1 MAFENRILIG
11 AALSG
16 ILFGSLGCMNAP
28 KQAAVPSAA
37 KAPDMLAGAQS
48 QAPMSTED
56 REQYRDKLLQILPPV
71 PSFDAWLKKTN
82 ALPPDFNSL
91 PRNNSL
97 PDPLTFLNGRT
108 VTTAAQWTARRDE
121 ISNLSQKYVWGTVP
135 PRPKI
140 DHVVTL
146 DEKHADG
153 YTVRNVR
160 LEFGP
165 GDKGTM
171 RVRVYIPDGDGPFP
185 VLINSS
191 LQGWAASLIRR
202 GYISAGFAG
211 NDAMDDAA
219 ALSQLYPDYDFALL
233 PRRGWAAGLVVDYL
247 ATLSQVDMKHIA
259 IFGYSRDGKMAVLA
273 AALDPR
279 ITAVI
284 AGSTGVGG
292 VLPWRAAGERGFGEG
307 IESTTRSFPTWFA
320 PQLRFFAGRE
330 DRLPVDGNLLA
341 AMIAP
346 RSLLMEWGNN
356 DQVSNTWGNEQ
367 TYYSALK
374 VYQLLGVPDRI
385 GTLRVPGFHGANDE
399 EADLDWLDQ
408 QFGRSTQKWTSN
420 LIFQWNWDT
429 WRTNSRQSL
438 DLSKYPEHTSDD
450 LLQSSSGKISSAA
463 DWEKKSVELCKSVLS
478 MLGDEPP
485 KLSSADSASA
495 FFGAGPVADPGRG
508 AVARPAGGAAP
519 GTPGA
524 ATGTGIAGAGRAG
537 AVAPSATA
545 APAAMSAAPRPAAFG
560 LAMGVGGPAP
570 TAGQVAPNLPL
581 WVINNGGNSYGW
593 LEPEKSEAA
602 VRHINFGGI
611 AGDLYYPKD
620 TPAGKKL
627 PAVIWLHG
635 YSYPLGYM
643 WVYHSD
649 LHPILALVH
658 AGYAV
663 LAYDQSGF
671 GSRLSET
678 GPFYDRYPKW
688 SHMGRLVEDAHSAV
702 DALAKDQL
710 VDPERICL
718 FGYSLGGTVA
728 IYEAALDSRVKGVV
742 SIAGFTPMR
751 TDTAARGNGGVA
763 RYSYERDLVP
773 LLGFF
778 IGHESQIPYDYQ
790 DLLGMI
796 APRPVLVV
804 EPLLDRDAT
813 PADVASAVSQAKQV
827 YSLYGAGDKLAIN
840 EPWDYNRLPNNT
852 LNDAV
857 KWMTSNL
864 P

>member
-1 MAFENRILIG
+1 
-11 AALSG
+11 
-16 ILFGSLGCMNAP
+16 
-28 KQAAVPSAA
+28 
-37 KAPDMLAGAQS
+37 
-48 QAPMSTED
+48 MSTVE
-56 REQYRDKLLQILPPV
+56 RQQYLDKLLQILPPD
-71 PSFDAWLKKTN
+71 PPFDAWLKKTN
-82 ALPPDFNSL
+82 TLPPDFNSL
-91 PRNNSL
+91 PRHNGL
-97 PDPLTFLNGRT
+97 PDPLTFLNGHP
-108 VTTAAQWTARRDE
+108 VATAAQWPARREE
-121 ISNLSQKYVWGTVP
+121 ISKLSQKYVWGTLP

-140 DHVVTL
+140 DHVTVL
-146 DEKHADG
+146 DERHDDAG

-165 GDKGTM
+165 ESKGTM
-171 RVRVYIPDGDGPFP
+171 RVRVYIPDGNGPFP

-202 GYISAGFAG
+202 GYISAGYAG

-219 ALSQLYPDYDFALL
+219 ALAPLYPDYDFALL
-233 PRRGWAAGLVVDYL
+233 PRRAWAAGLVVDYL
-247 ATLSQVDMKHIA
+247 ATLPHVDMPHIA
-259 IFGYSRDGKMAVLA
+259 IFGYSRDGKMAALA
-273 AALDPR
+273 AAFDTR

-292 VLPWRAAGERGFGEG
+292 VLPWRASGERGFGEG

-320 PQLRFFAGRE
+320 PQLRFFSGRE

-346 RSLLMEWGNN
+346 RSILMEWGNN

-374 VYQLLGVPDRI
+374 VYKLLGVPDRI
-385 GTLRVPGFHGANDE
+385 GTLRVRGFHGANDE

-408 QFGRSTQKWTSN
+408 QFGRSTKKWTSN

-429 WRTNSRQSL
+429 WRTQTKTTL
-438 DLSKYPEHTSDD
+438 DLAKYPKHEADD
-450 LLQSSSGKISSAA
+450 LLKSAGGSAIVSTADWEMKANGVRKSVVVMLGSEPPMLSAA
-463 DWEKKSVELCKSVLS
+463 DSARALF
-478 MLGDEPP
+478 GGGPP
-485 KLSSADSASA
+485 A
-495 FFGAGPVADPGRG
+495 
-508 AVARPAGGAAP
+508 AR
-519 GTPGA
+519 PGA
-524 ATGTGIAGAGRAG
+524 AGAAGPGLATTPPATGAGAAG
-537 AVAPSATA
+537 ARRGGGPGGFGAPVAPVANVPVSYV
-545 APAAMSAAPRPAAFG
+545 
-560 LAMGVGGPAP
+560 GVGGMPP
-570 TAGQVAPNLPL
+570 SPGQVAPNLPL
-581 WVINNGGNSYGW
+581 WVISNGGNSYGW

-602 VRHINFGGI
+602 ARHITFAGL

-627 PAVIWLHG
+627 PTVIWLHG

-678 GPFYDRYPKW
+678 GQFYDRYPKW

-702 DALAKDQL
+702 DALTKDEL
-710 VDPERICL
+710 VDPNRIYL

-728 IYEAALDSRVKGVV
+728 IYEAALDPRVKGIV

-751 TDTAARGNGGVA
+751 TDPASRGDGGVA
-763 RYSYERDLVP
+763 RYSQERDLIP
-773 LLGFF
+773 KLGFF

-804 EPLLDRDAT
+804 QPQLDRDAV
-813 PADVASAVSQAKQV
+813 PADVEAAVSQAKRV
-827 YSLYGAGDKLAIN
+827 YSLYGAGDKLAID
-840 EPWDYNRLPNNT
+840 EPWDYNRLPNST
-852 LNDAV
+852 LDTTV
-857 KWMTSNL
+857 KWMTVNL

>member
-1 MAFENRILIG
+1 MSTIILT
-11 AALSG
+11 L
-16 ILFGSLGCMNAP
+16 
-28 KQAAVPSAA
+28 VVH
-37 KAPDMLAGAQS
+37 AQS
-48 QAPMSTED
+48 QAPMSAAE
-56 REQYRDKLLQILPPV
+56 REQYREKLQQILPPD

-91 PRNNSL
+91 PRHNAL
-97 PDPLTFLNGRT
+97 PDPLTFLNGRP
-108 VTTAAQWTARRDE
+108 VTTAAQWPARREE
-121 ISNLSQKYVWGTVP
+121 ISKLSQKYVWGTVP

-140 DHVVTL
+140 DHVTIL
-146 DEKHADG
+146 DEKHEDG

-165 GDKGTM
+165 ESKGTM
-171 RVRVYIPDGDGPFP
+171 RVRVYIPDGNGPFP

-211 NDAMDDAA
+211 NDSMDDAA
-219 ALSQLYPDYDFALL
+219 ALAQLYPDYDFALL
-233 PRRGWAAGLVVDYL
+233 PRRGWAAGFVVDYL
-247 ATLSQVDMKHIA
+247 ATLPHVDMKHIA
-259 IFGYSRDGKMAVLA
+259 IFGYSRDGKMAALA
-273 AALDPR
+273 GALDPR
-279 ITAVI
+279 IAAVI

-307 IESTTRSFPTWFA
+307 IETTTRSFPTWFA
-320 PQLRFFAGRE
+320 PQLRFFSGRE

-346 RSLLMEWGNN
+346 RSILMEWGNN

-374 VYQLLGVPDRI
+374 VYKLLGVPDRI

-408 QFGRSTQKWTSN
+408 QFGRSTKKWTSN
-420 LIFQWNWDT
+420 VIFQWNWDT
-429 WRTNSRQSL
+429 WRTNTKTTL
-438 DLSKYPEHTSDD
+438 DLTKYPKHGADD
-450 LLQSSSGKISSAA
+450 LLKSSTGGAIASATDWERKSQDLRKSVVAILGSEPVKLSAA
-463 DWEKKSVELCKSVLS
+463 DSARPAF
-478 MLGDEPP
+478 GPP
-485 KLSSADSASA
+485 P
-495 FFGAGPVADPGRG
+495 GAGPGAAARRPGG
-508 AVARPAGGAAP
+508 ATPAGAEAGAAP
-519 GTPGA
+519 GAAAARPGGPGGPGGFGA
-524 ATGTGIAGAGRAG
+524 AQ
-537 AVAPSATA
+537 
-545 APAAMSAAPRPAAFG
+545 
-560 LAMGVGGPAP
+560 GVGGPAP
-570 TAGQVAPNLPL
+570 SAGQVAPNLPL
-581 WVINNGGNSYGW
+581 WVIGNGGNSYGW
-593 LEPEKSEAA
+593 LDPQKSEAA
-602 VRHINFGGI
+602 SRHIMFAGL

-627 PAVIWLHG
+627 PTVIWLHG

-678 GPFYDRYPKW
+678 GAFYDRYPKW

-702 DALAKDQL
+702 DALAKDDL
-710 VDPERICL
+710 VDPQRIYL

-751 TDTAARGNGGVA
+751 SDVASRGDGGVA
-763 RYSYERDLVP
+763 RYSSERDLIP
-773 LLGFF
+773 SLGFF
-778 IGHESQIPYDYQ
+778 VGHESQIPYDYQ
-790 DLLGMI
+790 ELLGMI

-804 EPLLDRDAT
+804 QPQLDRDAT
-813 PADVASAVSQAKQV
+813 PADVEAAVTQAKQV
-827 YSLYGAGDKLAIN
+827 YSLYGAGDKLAIS

-852 LNDAV
+852 LDETM
-857 KWMTSNL
+857 KWVTSNL

>member
-1 MAFENRILIG
+1 MVFKKHALIG
-11 AALSG
+11 AALSAI
-16 ILFGSLGCMNAP
+16 ILSMVAH
-28 KQAAVPSAA
+28 
-37 KAPDMLAGAQS
+37 AQT
-48 QAPMSTED
+48 QAPMSGPMSTAD
-56 REQYRDKLLQILPPV
+56 REQYREKLLQILPPD
-71 PSFDAWLKKTN
+71 PPFDAWLKKTN
-82 ALPPDFNSL
+82 ALSPDFNSL
-91 PRNNSL
+91 PRHNSL
-97 PDPLTFLNGRT
+97 PDPLTFLNGRA
-108 VTTAAQWTARRDE
+108 VTTAAQWPARREE
-121 ISNLSQKYVWGTVP
+121 ISKLSQKYVWGTVP

-140 DHVVTL
+140 DHVVVL
-146 DEKHADG
+146 DERHEDG
-153 YTVRNVR
+153 YTVRNIR

-165 GDKGTM
+165 ESKGTM
-171 RVRVYIPDGDGPFP
+171 RVRVYIPDGNGPFP

-211 NDAMDDAA
+211 NDSMDAA
-219 ALSQLYPDYDFALL
+219 AALAQLYPDYDFALL
-233 PRRGWAAGLVVDYL
+233 PRRGWAAGFVVDYL
-247 ATLSQVDMKHIA
+247 TTLPHVDMKHIA
-259 IFGYSRDGKMAVLA
+259 IFGYSRDGKMAALA
-273 AALDPR
+273 GALDPR

-346 RSLLMEWGNN
+346 RSILMEWGNN

-374 VYQLLGVPDRI
+374 VYKLLGVADRI

-399 EADLDWLDQ
+399 EADLDWLDI
-408 QFGRSTQKWTSN
+408 QFGRSNRKWTSN
-420 LIFQWNWDT
+420 LIFQWNWDA
-429 WRTNSRQSL
+429 WRTNTKTVL
-438 DLSKYPEHTSDD
+438 DLTKYPKHGADD
-450 LLQSSSGKISSAA
+450 LLRSPTGGAIASTA
-463 DWEKKSVELCKSVLS
+463 DWEKKSAELRRSVVAI
-478 MLGDEPP
+478 LGSEPV
-485 KLSSADSASA
+485 KLSSADSARPLFGPA
-495 FFGAGPVADPGRG
+495 PGAGPG
-508 AVARPAGGAAP
+508 AGAAVRRPGGAAP
-519 GTPGA
+519 GGPGA
-524 ATGTGIAGAGRAG
+524 TAGPAAAAGPG
-537 AVAPSATA
+537 TA
-545 APAAMSAAPRPAAFG
+545 AARPGGLGGPGGFGAAQ
-560 LAMGVGGPAP
+560 GVGGPAP
-570 TAGQVAPNLPL
+570 SPGQVAPNLPL
-581 WVINNGGNSYGW
+581 WVISNGGNSYGW
-593 LEPEKSEAA
+593 LEPQKSEAA
-602 VRHINFGGI
+602 SRHIMFAGL

-627 PAVIWLHG
+627 PTVIWLHG

-702 DALAKDQL
+702 DALAKDDL
-710 VDPERICL
+710 VDPNRIYL

-728 IYEAALDSRVKGVV
+728 IYEAALDARVKGVV

-751 TDTAARGNGGVA
+751 TDTATRGDGGVA
-763 RYSYERDLVP
+763 RYSYERDLIP
-773 LLGFF
+773 SLGFF
-778 IGHESQIPYDYQ
+778 VGHEAQIPYDYQ

-804 EPLLDRDAT
+804 QPQLDRDAT
-813 PADVASAVSQAKQV
+813 PADVESAVTQAKQV
-827 YSLYGAGDKLAIN
+827 YSLYGAGDKLAIS
-840 EPWDYNRLPNNT
+840 EPWDYNRLPNKT
-852 LNDAV
+852 LDETV
-857 KWMTSNL
+857 KWVTSNL

>member
-1 MAFENRILIG
+1 MAFGNRILIG
-11 AALSG
+11 AALSTI
-16 ILFGSLGCMNAP
+16 ILGTVV
-28 KQAAVPSAA
+28 Q
-37 KAPDMLAGAQS
+37 AQS
-48 QAPMSTED
+48 QAPMATAD

-71 PSFDAWLKKTN
+71 PDGSFDAWLKKTN

-91 PRNNSL
+91 PRHNSL

-108 VTTAAQWTARRDE
+108 VTTAAQWPARREE
-121 ISNLSQKYVWGTVP
+121 ISKLSQKYVWGTVP

-140 DHVVTL
+140 DHVVQL
-146 DEKHADG
+146 DENHADG

-191 LQGWAASLIRR
+191 LSGWASSLIRR

-211 NDAMDDAA
+211 SDSMDDAD
-219 ALSQLYPDYDFALL
+219 ALAQLYPDYDFALL

-247 ATLSQVDMKHIA
+247 YSLQQVDKKHIA
-259 IFGYSRDGKMAVLA
+259 IFGYSRDGKMAALA

-292 VLPWRAAGERGFGEG
+292 VLPWRASGERGFGEG

-346 RSLLMEWGNN
+346 RSILMEWGNN
-356 DQVSNTWGNEQ
+356 DQVSNTWGIEQ

-374 VYQLLGVPDRI
+374 VYKLLGVPDRI

-408 QFGRSTQKWTSN
+408 QFGRSTKMWTSN

-429 WRTNSRQSL
+429 WRVNTKTSL
-438 DLSKYPEHTSDD
+438 DLSKFPKQATDEI
-450 LLQSSSGKISSAA
+450 LKSATGGAIASPA
-463 DWEKKSVELCKSVLS
+463 DWEKKSAELRKSVLS
-478 MLGDEPP
+478 MLGTEPP
-485 KLSSADSASA
+485 RLSAADAGRGGIG
-495 FFGAGPVADPGRG
+495 FGPPGAGAPGRG
-508 AVARPAGGAAP
+508 AVGA
-519 GTPGA
+519 
-524 ATGTGIAGAGRAG
+524 AGAGVAGRGGAG
-537 AVAPSATA
+537 AAGGGRFGFGSAAA
-545 APAAMSAAPRPAAFG
+545 APIANVPSTYV
-560 LAMGVGGPAP
+560 GVGGMQPSP
-570 TAGQVAPNLPL
+570 GQLAPNVPL
-581 WVINNGGNSYGW
+581 WVISNGGNSYGW

-602 VRHINFGGI
+602 SRHITFGGI
-611 AGDLYYPKD
+611 GGDLYYPKD

-627 PAVIWLHG
+627 PTVIWLHG

-688 SHMGRLVEDAHSAV
+688 SHMGKLVEDARSAV
-702 DALAKDQL
+702 DALSNDPL
-710 VDPERICL
+710 VDANRIYL

-728 IYEAALDSRVKGVV
+728 LYEAALDSRVKGVV
-742 SIAGFTPMR
+742 SLVGFTPMR
-751 TDTAARGNGGVA
+751 ADTAARGDGGVA
-763 RYSYERDLVP
+763 RYSQERDLIP
-773 LLGFF
+773 KLGFF
-778 IGHESQIPYDYQ
+778 VGHESQIPYDYQ

-804 EPLLDRDAT
+804 EPQLDRDAT
-813 PADVASAVSQAKQV
+813 PADVASAVTQAKQV
-827 YSLYGAGDKLAIN
+827 YSLYGAGDKLAIS

-857 KWMTSNL
+857 KWMTTNL

>member
-1 MAFENRILIG
+1 MAFGNRIFMV
-11 AALSG
+11 AALSAI
-16 ILFGSLGCMNAP
+16 ILGT
-28 KQAAVPSAA
+28 AVPAR
-37 KAPDMLAGAQS
+37 S
-48 QAPMSTED
+48 QAPMSTQE
-56 REQYRDKLLQILPPV
+56 REQYREKLLQILPPV

-82 ALPPDFNSL
+82 ALPPDFSSL

-108 VTTAAQWTARRDE
+108 VTTATQWTARREE
-121 ISNLSQKYVWGTVP
+121 ISKLSQKYVWGTVP

-140 DHVVTL
+140 DHVVLL
-146 DEKHADG
+146 DEKHAEG

-211 NDAMDDAA
+211 NDAMDDAD
-219 ALSQLYPDYDFALL
+219 ALAQLYPDYDFALL

-247 ATLSQVDMKHIA
+247 ATLSHVDMKHIA
-259 IFGYSRDGKMAVLA
+259 IFGYSRDGKMAALA

-346 RSLLMEWGNN
+346 RSILMEWGNN
-356 DQVSNTWGNEQ
+356 DQVSNTWGIEQ

-374 VYQLLGVPDRI
+374 VYKLLGVPDRI

-408 QFGRSTQKWTSN
+408 QFGRSTKRWTDN
-420 LIFQWNWDT
+420 LIFQWNWDA
-429 WRTNSRQSL
+429 WRVYTKSSL
-438 DLSKYPEHTSDD
+438 DLSKYPKQATDEI
-450 LLQSSSGKISSAA
+450 LKSATGGA
-463 DWEKKSVELCKSVLS
+463 IASPTDWEKKSAELRKSVLA
-478 MLGDEPP
+478 MLGTEPP

-495 FFGAGPVADPGRG
+495 FFGAGPVAGPGRG
-508 AVARPAGGAAP
+508 GAAAPGAGAPGRGMVGAAGASAPGRGGTVAAGPGRFGFGGAA
-519 GTPGA
+519 
-524 ATGTGIAGAGRAG
+524 
-537 AVAPSATA
+537 A
-545 APAAMSAAPRPAAFG
+545 APIANVPSTYV
-560 LAMGVGGPAP
+560 GVGGMAP
-570 TAGQVAPNLPL
+570 SAGQVAPNLPL
-581 WVINNGGNSYGW
+581 WVIGNGGNSYGW

-602 VRHINFGGI
+602 ARHITFGGI
-611 AGDLYYPKD
+611 AGDLYFPKD

-688 SHMGRLVEDAHSAV
+688 SHMGKLVEDARSAV
-702 DALAKDQL
+702 DALANDPL
-710 VDPERICL
+710 VDPERISL

-728 IYEAALDSRVKGVV
+728 LYEAALDSRVNGVV

-751 TDTAARGNGGVA
+751 TDTAAHGDGGIA
-763 RYSYERDLVP
+763 RYSYERDLIP
-773 LLGFF
+773 KLGIFV
-778 IGHESQIPYDYQ
+778 GHESQIPYDYQ
-790 DLLGMI
+790 DLMGMI

-804 EPLLDRDAT
+804 QPQLDRDAT
-813 PADVASAVSQAKQV
+813 PADVASAVTQAKQV
-827 YSLYGAGDKLAIN
+827 YSLYGAADKLAIS

-857 KWMTSNL
+857 KWMTTNL